1 MADDIV
7 NLLANMA
14 TNHGKYSTHY
24 DGCHVYHLECAALM
38 VCAEIE
44 RLRAAGDA
52 LHDAIRSHN
61 LTEAHLKTWEEAR
74 RER

>member
-1 MADDIV
+1 MSRPSEHPYLDIIIGNAERV
-7 NLLANMA
+7 EQ
-14 TNHGKYSTHY
+14 
-24 DGCHVYHLECAALM
+24 LE
-38 VCAEIE
+38 AENA

-74 RER
+74 NA